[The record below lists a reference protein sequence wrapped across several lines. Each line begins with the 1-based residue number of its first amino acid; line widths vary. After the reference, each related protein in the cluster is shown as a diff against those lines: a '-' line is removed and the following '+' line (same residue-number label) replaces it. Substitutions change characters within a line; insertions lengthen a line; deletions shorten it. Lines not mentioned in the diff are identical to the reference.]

1 MTKVIDAPLLKI
13 SRRFYKEYGLAT
25 LEDRAIA
32 DYRDGFGPVHR
43 RSLWAAHELGLRS
56 TAKLVKSARI
66 VGDTL
71 GKYHPH
77 GDSACYGAIVGLAN
91 KWVQAPLFEGHGNWG
106 SLTDPS
112 FAAHRYTEARLSKF
126 SDEVLFNKFYL
137 PVVQY
142 VPNYDSSS
150 VEPLVLPALLP
161 VILINGHFGIAT
173 AATAKIPSF
182 KYKSV
187 LKLLRAIYEGQT
199 LDHKLLYKTLE
210 FRTVFGGEER
220 DLTSADAK
228 QARMNVFKTTKG
240 RVSLYSNPVLDAKG
254 RTIKVTKFAIN
265 KMESVLGKLMSL
277 DGVATARDDSTK
289 TDKYGE
295 LNVVLRRGLAPKA
308 VAKLLK
314 RVDYELSTDINFNL
328 NFTERYVDQ
337 DGQGQASMKP
347 MSLVDMLTEWV
358 KWRTDL
364 EKRACQYWV
373 DQAAKEIRRLEL
385 LILAVDNR
393 KLIIESL
400 DKDLS
405 QEDLEVWLSKKL
417 GITKEEAH
425 TIYQLRVIQLRKLER
440 KSLEAE
446 VKEVKARKTE
456 LEQRKKKPE
465 PHMAKQL
472 ESFVKLV
479 EKEV

>member
-1 MTKVIDAPLLKI
+1 MEKTLEVVSVRPVGIKSHFDIQV
-13 SRRFYKEYGLAT
+13 SNRHRFYANKVL
-25 LEDRAIA
+25 
-32 DYRDGFGPVHR
+32 VHNC
-43 RSLWAAHELGLRS
+43 
-56 TAKLVKSARI
+56 
-66 VGDTL
+66 L

-77 GDSACYGAIVGLAN
+77 GDTACYGAIVGLAN

-182 KYKSV
+182 KYRSV
-187 LKLLRAIYEGQT
+187 LKLLRAIYEGAPIEP
-199 LDHKLLYKTLE
+199 KLLYQTLQ

-220 DLTSADAK
+220 ELTSKDAK
-228 QARMNVFKTTKG
+228 QARMSVFKTTKG
-240 RVSLYSNPVLDAKG
+240 KVSLYSNPSFDPKT
-254 RTIKVTKFAIN
+254 RTIKTTKFAIS
-265 KMESVLGKLMSL
+265 KMESVLGKLMAL
-277 DGVATARDDSTK
+277 DGVSAARDDSTK
-289 TDKYGE
+289 HDKYGE
-295 LNVVLRRGLAPKA
+295 LNVVMRKGIAPKA
-308 VAKLLK
+308 AAKLLK
-314 RVDYELSTDINFNL
+314 RVDNELSTDVNFNL
-328 NFTERYVDQ
+328 NFTERYVDEE
-337 DGQGQASMKP
+337 GQGQAAMKP
-347 MSLVDMLTEWV
+347 MSLVEMLTKWV
-358 KWRTDL
+358 EWRTDL
-364 EKRACQYWV
+364 EKRACQYWI

-405 QEDLEVWLSKKL
+405 QDDLEIWLAKKL
-417 GITKEEAH
+417 KITKEEAH

-440 KSLEAE
+440 KTLEAE
-446 VKEVKARKTE
+446 MKEVKTRKAE
-456 LEQRKKKPE
+456 LEQRKKTPE

-472 ESFVKLV
+472 EDFVKLV